1 MGNRQMHDDLRF
13 VETKKTASAG
23 FSFFRN
29 YSRQTI
35 DTARFPTEAGCIS
48 PTASPSNRLNK

>member
-1 MGNRQMHDDLRF
+1 MHDDLRF

-23 FSFFRN
+23 FSFFRY

-35 DTARFPTEAGCIS
+35 DTARFPTEAGFIS